1 MPEPITIAET
11 IADDQEP
18 TRPMVD
24 CFVAHRAL
32 VDRASV
38 LSRRL
43 ERAATHESDLLRLGA
58 SCVRISSEQALA
70 APDERQAIRAWNECE
85 RGERQIRS
93 ATYHAFRKGRL
104 DRPAYDETFG
114 TASHAAR
121 ARRGELLRL
130 RRRLRQLAVI

>member
-1 MPEPITIAET
+1 MTNLVTKAET
-11 IADDQEP
+11 ISDDEP

-24 CFVAHRAL
+24 CFVAHRVL
-32 VDRASV
+32 VEHAAG

-43 ERAATHESDLLRLGA
+43 ERAATDESDLLRLGA
-58 SCVRISSEQALA
+58 TCVRIAAEQALA
-70 APDERQAIRAWNECE
+70 APDERRAIRAWNECE

-104 DRPAYDETFG
+104 DRPAYDQTFG

-121 ARRGELLRL
+121 ARSGELLRL